1 MIVHDDKQGDENGHI
16 HHKVSQRHGHHHLAR
31 SLEKHYESARCWCPR
46 RTICPGGEGG
56 TAWMKTKEPSQVDSG
71 DSTKNNNDGDV
82 PQV

>member
-1 MIVHDDKQGDENGHI
+1 MNQLDVGAPDVQYAQEERED
-16 HHKVSQRHGHHHLAR
+16 R
-31 SLEKHYESARCWCPR
+31 
-46 RTICPGGEGG
+46 G